1 MGVFNPAKG
10 LYLLCMLQVII
21 ISISRGGKLSTEFRL
36 KVLFEKE
43 QYMYV
48 VVCTLLS
55 VAITVNELEVLCAVY
70 GILVQP
76 F

>member
-10 LYLLCMLQVII
+10 LYLLCMLQVYFYF
-21 ISISRGGKLSTEFRL
+21 SAGKLSTEFRL

-43 QYMYV
+43 QNMYV